1 MSFKHARD
9 ALVLCHDNG
18 VIGNEEFCFLYDA
31 NRSKNPEFPYEE
43 YGKFDLEEWRTMNVK
58 RNFASI
64 KKTSRCWQKS
74 LVYPKLSP
82 AARDP

>member
-1 MSFKHARD
+1 M
-9 ALVLCHDNG
+9 VLCHDKG
-18 VIGNEEFCFLYDA
+18 VIDDEEFCLLYDA
-31 NRSKNPEFPYEE
+31 NRSKNPEHDF
-43 YGKFDLEEWRTMNVK
+43 RTKSMENLILKIWTMLDVK

-64 KKTSRCWQKS
+64 KETSRCWRKS